1 MCSPISI
8 CSPSGAGQQCCY
20 KGDSL
25 AIGSCSGGSYDV
37 VSPEKDFLNHQRKDV
52 LPYLTCCKFSKNCGK
67 YYQRRPSDDGK
78 RYIPP
83 PVGNDSCIKY

>member
-1 MCSPISI
+1 MCFPIFI

-25 AIGSCSGGSYDV
+25 AIGPPSGGSLDV
-37 VSPEKDFLNHQRKDV
+37 VSPEEGFLGHQGRDV

-83 PVGNDSCIKY
+83 PIGNDN